1 MLRIDLIRSR
11 RLRVP
16 GYRAVR
22 GRSHRSIN
30 HAIRIGSLAGFR
42 AVGAKGR
49 LAGAARRSGLTALLS
64 AAMNGRA
71 RAVEL
76 LISVSANV
84 ETKDKLGS
92 GHGFY
97 ERAIRCGYTA
107 GDCGAG
113 TRRSCGR
120 RSTAR
125 RAKWKS
131 SSCSSPPAPT
141 SPLRTLTGVDAPMGR
156 AQREHN
162 PSASPD
168 RWRQVDG
175 THVSREERPRG
186 RRCRSHLRR
195 CRHQRDEQ
203 RRVRVAHTTA
213 LRTRSRAE
221 NVVCHTACD
230 PSYSVRTTGPA
241 RSYTA
246 EDVAGRFRKSAEYA
260 EAVRKVRRASRLP
273 AASDLAG

>member
-1 MLRIDLIRSR
+1 MRVHSR
-11 RLRVP
+11 GLWRRNTALMW
-16 GYRAVR
+16 AVFNGQTR
-22 GRSHRSIN
+22 QVEVLELLV
-30 HAIRIGSLAGFR
+30 A
-42 AVGAKGR
+42 
-49 LAGAARRSGLTALLS
+49 AGADLAAKNTDGCRRT
-64 AAMNGRA
+64 
-71 RAVEL
+71 V
-76 LISVSANV
+76 
-84 ETKDKLGS
+84 
-92 GHGFY
+92 
-97 ERAIRCGYTA
+97 
-107 GDCGAG
+107 
-113 TRRSCGR
+113 
-120 RSTAR
+120 
-125 RAKWKS
+125 
-131 SSCSSPPAPT
+131 
-141 SPLRTLTGVDAPMGR
+141 GR

-186 RRCRSHLRR
+186 RRCHSHLCR

-221 NVVCHTACD
+221 NVVCHTTCD